1 VLDVNV
7 LDANMIDVNVHLSR
21 WPFRR
26 VAGDEP
32 RELVAMLR
40 RHGVTQAWAGSF
52 DALLHKDMN
61 AVNERLAADCAA
73 SKGFLVPFGALNPML
88 PDWQEDLRR
97 IADVHH
103 MKGIRLYP
111 NYHRYTLSDAIAA
124 AALAAAAKRS
134 LRVQIV
140 LAMEDERTQSPL
152 VRVPP
157 VDIAPVPSLLSA
169 VPGLQLMLLNAA
181 RPLPRLAGVFC
192 DFAMQ
197 ESPYAVRHVLSAV
210 GEDRTVLG
218 SHAPL
223 FYMAAAGLK
232 LKEGGLSP
240 DQVHSITVGNAQ
252 RFLSGSGAAVSS

>member
-1 VLDVNV
+1 
-7 LDANMIDVNVHLSR
+7 MIDVNVHLSR
-21 WPFRR
+21 WPCRR

-32 RELVAMLR
+32 EELIAMLR
-40 RHGVTQAWAGSF
+40 RQGVTEAWAGSF
-52 DALLHKDMN
+52 DALLHKDIN
-61 AVNERLAADCAA
+61 AVNERLASDCAA

-97 IADVHH
+97 IVERHR

-111 NYHRYTLSDAIAA
+111 NYHRYTLSDAIASEV
-124 AALAAAAKRS
+124 LATAAKHS

-140 LAMEDERTQSPL
+140 LAMEDERTQNPL

-157 VDIAPVPSLLSA
+157 VDPAPVPSLLSS
-169 VPGLQLMLLNAA
+169 VPDLRLMLLNAA
-181 RPLPRLAGVFC
+181 RPLPRMPGVFC

-223 FYMAAAGLK
+223 FYTAAANLK
-232 LKEGGLSP
+232 LKEAGLRP
-240 DQVHSITVGNAQ
+240 DQVRAITTANANS
-252 RFLSGSGAAVSS
+252 FLSDRVTPTAE

>member
-1 VLDVNV
+1 
-7 LDANMIDVNVHLSR
+7 MIDVNVHLSR

-32 RELVAMLR
+32 RQLVAMLR

-52 DALLHKDMN
+52 DALLHKDIN
-61 AVNERLAADCAA
+61 AVNERLAIDCAA
-73 SKGFLVPFGALNPML
+73 APKGFLVPFGALNPML

-124 AALAAAAKRS
+124 EALAAAAKRS

-140 LAMEDERTQSPL
+140 IAMEDERTQNAL
-152 VRVPP
+152 MRVPP
-157 VDIAPVPSLLSA
+157 VDVSPVPRLLSS
-169 VPGLQLMLLNAA
+169 VPGLRLMLLNAG
-181 RPLPRLAGVFC
+181 RPLPPFAGVFC

-223 FYMAAAGLK
+223 FYMASASLK
-232 LKEGGLSP
+232 LKEAGLTP
-240 DQVHSITVGNAQ
+240 DQVRAITAGNAAK
-252 RFLSGSGAAVSS
+252 FLS

>member
-1 VLDVNV
+1 
-7 LDANMIDVNVHLSR
+7 MIDVNVHLSR

-26 VAGDEP
+26 VAGDDP

-40 RHGVTQAWAGSF
+40 RHGVVQAWAGSF
-52 DALLHKDMN
+52 DALLHKDIN

-111 NYHRYTLSDAIAA
+111 NYHRYTLADAIAA
-124 AALAAAAKRS
+124 QSLAAAAKRS

-140 LAMEDERTQSPL
+140 LAMEDERTQNAL
-152 VRVPP
+152 IRVPP
-157 VDIAPVPSLLSA
+157 VDIAPVPELLSSVA
-169 VPGLQLMLLNAA
+169 GLQLMLLNAA
-181 RPLPRLAGVFC
+181 RPLPRLTGVFC

-197 ESPYAVRHVLSAV
+197 ESPYAVGHVLSAV

-223 FYMAAAGLK
+223 FYMTAASLK
-232 LKEGGLSP
+232 LKEGGLSA
-240 DQVHSITVGNAQ
+240 DQVRAITTSNAAK
-252 RFLSGSGAAVSS
+252 FLSAPVASVAS

>member
-1 VLDVNV
+1 
-7 LDANMIDVNVHLSR
+7 MIDVNVHLSR

-52 DALLHKDMN
+52 DALLHKDIN

-73 SKGFLVPFGALNPML
+73 SKGSLVPFGGLNPML

-124 AALAAAAKRS
+124 DALAAAAKRS

-140 LAMEDERTQSPL
+140 IAMEDDRTQNAL
-152 VRVPP
+152 MRVPP
-157 VDIAPVPSLLSA
+157 VDVAPVPRLLSS
-169 VPGLQLMLLNAA
+169 VSGLRLMLLNAG
-181 RPLPRLAGVFC
+181 RPLPRLTGVFC

-223 FYMAAAGLK
+223 FYMASASLKMKEAGLT
-232 LKEGGLSP
+232 P
-240 DQVHSITVGNAQ
+240 DQLRSISTNNADK
-252 RFLSGSGAAVSS
+252 FLAV